1 MPKKSRGTLL
11 RHWEMLKLIPKEPAA
26 ISTKGLC
33 TKLKE
38 CGYTVTKRTVERDVN
53 SMVEAGFPLVVDDSE
68 HPHLWSWS
76 KQSNGFHAPRMSIS
90 DALLTVMAADTLID
104 LLPNVVSESLM
115 SLRVEAEHTLNAAQ
129 SSNQL
134 VSWREKVAIKSP
146 SQHLIPPKVDDAV
159 KTICYEALLFDE
171 QIKISYLN
179 IKSDTPAE
187 HVINPLGMIQRGWMS
202 YLVVTFS
209 GHHDLRLIALNRIKE
224 AERTFVQTAKP
235 TDFSLA
241 KYVED
246 GFADFGRGQIIN
258 VRAEISPLLHKYLLE
273 SKLSEDQSFEQA
285 DGKIILNAKVAMTPQ
300 FAWWLKTWGGDIKV
314 VSNAPVLEIITK

>member
-1 MPKKSRGTLL
+1 
-11 RHWEMLKLIPKEPAA
+11 MLKLIPKEPAA
-26 ISTKGLC
+26 ISTKDLC

-38 CGYTVTKRTVERDVN
+38 CGYSVTKRTVERDVN
-53 SMVEAGFPLVVDDSE
+53 SMVEAGFPLIVDDSE
-68 HPHLWSWS
+68 QPHLWSWS

-115 SLRVEAEHTLNAAQ
+115 SLKAEAENTLNAAQ

-134 VSWREKVAIKSP
+134 ASWREKVAIKSP
-146 SQHLIPPKVDDAV
+146 TQQLIPPKVDEAV
-159 KTICYEALLFDE
+159 KTICYEALLHDE
-171 QIKISYLN
+171 QIKVGYAN
-179 IKSDTPAE
+179 IKNQTPVE
-187 HVINPLGMIQRGWMS
+187 YVINPLGMIQRGWMT

-224 AERTFVQTAKP
+224 AERTFVPAVKP

-241 KYVED
+241 KYIED
-246 GFADFGRGQIIN
+246 GFADFGQGQVID
-258 VRAEISPLLHKYLLE
+258 VRAEISPTLHKYLLE

-285 DGKIILNAKVAMTPQ
+285 DGRIIINAKVAMTPQ
-300 FAWWLKTWGGDIKV
+300 FAWWLKTWEGDIT
-314 VSNAPVLEIITK
+314 II

>member
-1 MPKKSRGTLL
+1 MPNRSRGTLL

-26 ISTKGLC
+26 ISTKDLC

-38 CGYTVTKRTVERDVN
+38 CGYSVTKRTVERDVN

-68 HPHLWSWS
+68 QPHLWSWS

-115 SLRVEAEHTLNAAQ
+115 SLKVEAEHTLNAAQ

-134 VSWREKVAIKSP
+134 VSWRDKVAIKSP
-146 SQHLIPPKVDDAV
+146 TQQLIPPKVDDAV
-159 KTICYEALLFDE
+159 KTICYEALLQDE
-171 QIKISYLN
+171 QIKISYAN
-179 IKSDTPAE
+179 IKNETPVE
-187 HVINPLGMIQRGWMS
+187 YVINPLGMIQRGWMT
-202 YLVVTFS
+202 YLVVMFS

-224 AERTFVQTAKP
+224 AERTFVPVVKP
-235 TDFSLA
+235 EDFSLA

-246 GFADFGRGQIIN
+246 GFADFGQGQVID
-258 VRAEISPLLHKYLLE
+258 VRAEISPTLHKYLLE

-285 DGKIILNAKVAMTPQ
+285 DGRIIMDVKVAMTPQ
-300 FAWWLKTWGGDIKV
+300 FAWWLKTWEGDIKMM
-314 VSNAPVLEIITK
+314 SDMPL